1 MKKILL
7 LLFSA
12 LTISAMA
19 QPIKNRIGLN
29 DIVNPRPKQ
38 TRIHEGAG
46 SMSFGQIAPMRD
58 VPMQTP
64 VTYLH
69 AGLLYGKSGI
79 GQHFHHTMEEMYV
92 LLEGEAEFTINGRTA
107 VIKAP
112 AMVPC
117 KLGDAH
123 GLYNPSDK
131 TLRWLNFGVAMRKG
145 ASDAFNL
152 GDDRVGVVLDKT
164 PSFVFGRLDKS
175 LLRENPAPVTAN
187 ATPAGAA
194 VAAAPQRG
202 GRPGFG
208 RGFGGPPAYVG
219 EGVKYRRVLGPEI
232 FKTQWDHVD
241 HVIIPA
247 GKSATRQI
255 DGMEEIFYV
264 VSGNGSVANAEDKG
278 DLKQDN
284 SFYSKVNEKLTFAA
298 GDKDLEM
305 IVVGISTTPKTLT
318 LPAGIAM
325 NSGVGQGQGAPA
337 GQGGLRTPTPGMGV
351 GIGSEIAAT
360 PRATALQMDFIV
372 PKDKAEAFEKM
383 YSEIYVPAMKKQ
395 QGYVESRLLRLYPAD
410 VEKSI
415 EGEATTYNY
424 QIQISFLTEADRKK
438 WTQSKEHPIAW
449 GAATALGAT
458 YKWRGYD
465 VMGAD
470 NNR

>member
-7 LLFSA
+7 LLLSA
-12 LTISAMA
+12 VTVSTMA

-29 DIVNPRPKQ
+29 DIVTPRAKQ
-38 TRIHEGAG
+38 PRIHEGAG
-46 SMSFGQIAPMRD
+46 TMSFGQIAPMRD

-64 VTYLH
+64 LTYLH

-112 AMVPC
+112 ALVPC

-164 PSFVFGRLDKS
+164 PSFVFGQLDQSK
-175 LLRENPAPVTAN
+175 LRENPAPVTAN
-187 ATPAGAA
+187 AAPAGAA
-194 VAAAPQRG
+194 GAAAA
-202 GRPGFG
+202 GRPGGFGG

-219 EGVKYRRVLGPEI
+219 EGVKYRRVLGPEV

-241 HVIIPA
+241 HLIIPA

-255 DGMEEIFYV
+255 DGMEEVFYV
-264 VSGNGSVANAEDKG
+264 VSGNGSIANTEDKS

-284 SFYSKVNEKLTFAA
+284 SFYSKVNEKLTFAG
-298 GDKDLEM
+298 GDKGLEL
-305 IVVGISTTPKTLT
+305 VVIGISTTPKTLT
-318 LPAGIAM
+318 VP
-325 NSGVGQGQGAPA
+325 GAI
-337 GQGGLRTPTPGMGV
+337 GLGS
-351 GIGSEIAAT
+351 GIGPGPVGPGNDAAQAT
-360 PRATALQMDFIV
+360 PAAAPKGMSLQMEFEVAAAD
-372 PKDKAEAFEKM
+372 AAAFEKL
-383 YSEIYVPAMKKQ
+383 YNETYVPAMKLQ
-395 QGYVESRLLRLYPAD
+395 QGYIGSRLMKIFSPEI
-410 VEKSI
+410 EKSI
-415 EGEATTYNY
+415 QGEATTYNY
-424 QIQISFLTEADRKK
+424 QMQLFFDTEVNRRKWVSSPQHQK
-438 WTQSKEHPIAW
+438 AW
-449 GAATALGAT
+449 PAATALGKV

-465 VMGAD
+465 VVGAD
-470 NNR
+470 DNVK